1 MMLPAGVLVLLLAA
15 PAAGLSAL
23 DRDLDTSLKTRPVMK
38 VVRMLKDML
47 DELNKELEDDKA
59 VYEMLTCWCETN
71 EKEKTKA
78 IEEGEAKIAQL
89 EADIGEDLA
98 KIKELK
104 EKIQQAKDAYN
115 KAWDALNKASAMR
128 MKENKENHGEE
139 NDLVGA
145 IKACEQALVVL
156 SEQHPELVQL
166 HKAARRLQGVPVQI
180 LSKVLES
187 SEAAVFKA
195 FVAKAADA
203 TSFLAIPGMQ
213 SYAPQSGQI
222 VGILKQLKE
231 DMEDDLSENQK
242 AELKA
247 QEDFTALKAASE
259 EEMATTTKQQANME
273 AELAEITEKHAQAVQ
288 ELEDTE
294 EQLAL
299 DREFLANL
307 KKKCE
312 ATDKE
317 FAERTKSRME
327 EIAAV
332 QDTIKFLN
340 SDEAFEMFDKTTFIQ
355 VQKSITKRD

>member
-1 MMLPAGVLVLLLAA
+1 MAQFANVLLMAIVLST
-15 PAAGLSAL
+15 SAL
-23 DRDLDTSLKTRPVMK
+23 ESVLSRDEDLSLKERPVAK
-38 VVRMLKDML
+38 VVRMLKDMQ

-71 EKEKTKA
+71 EKEKNKA
-78 IEEGEAKIAQL
+78 IAEGEANAARL
-89 EADIGEDLA
+89 EGELGEAAA

-104 EKIQQAKDAYN
+104 GKIAEAKDAYN
-115 KAWDALNKASAMR
+115 KAWDSLNKASAMR
-128 MKENKENHGEE
+128 LKENKENHGEE
-139 NDLVGA
+139 NDLVEA
-145 IKACEQALVVL
+145 IKACEQALIVL

-166 HKAARRLQGVPVQI
+166 HKAARGLQGVPVQI

-242 AELKA
+242 NELKA

-259 EEMATTTKQQANME
+259 EEMATTKKQQDM
-273 AELAEITEKHAQAVQ
+273 V
-288 ELEDTE
+288 
-294 EQLAL
+294 
-299 DREFLANL
+299 
-307 KKKCE
+307 
-312 ATDKE
+312 
-317 FAERTKSRME
+317 
-327 EIAAV
+327 
-332 QDTIKFLN
+332 
-340 SDEAFEMFDKTTFIQ
+340 
-355 VQKSITKRD
+355 